1 MNEPASF
8 SAFGEK
14 TLPRVTRHHLEGK
27 EGTHEEAHNL
37 YGGQMNRAGYEAL
50 QKINPEKRPWILTR
64 SGWAGSQRYA
74 WKWTGDVESTW
85 PALKMTVGT
94 VLGTGISG
102 FPYTG
107 SDIGGFSG
115 SPDAELF
122 TRWFQM
128 SAFMALFRNHTAT
141 GAPLREPWV
150 YGEPT
155 TSICREFLNIRRSLM
170 PYLYSLAW
178 QAHLSGAPL
187 ARPLSWVDEEDQRL
201 WEVDD
206 SFMLGDALLVA
217 PVVEQGAAFRKV
229 TLPNGRWYSFWDDAV
244 FEGGREIEVE
254 TPMERIPVFVKE
266 GVILPLEEDG
276 RRVLHYYVQNRE
288 AGEVFS
294 QLYIDEG
301 DGYNER
307 REDKFTSRKVENV
320 ATLKWQKDGKYPLD
334 EMVRVVVHGG
344 NVLRA
349 RGDGVELD
357 WTAPYTEIPPFSNLR
372 LELD

>member
-1 MNEPASF
+1 
-8 SAFGEK
+8 
-14 TLPRVTRHHLEGK
+14 
-27 EGTHEEAHNL
+27 
-37 YGGQMNRAGYEAL
+37 
-50 QKINPEKRPWILTR
+50 
-64 SGWAGSQRYA
+64 
-74 WKWTGDVESTW
+74 
-85 PALKMTVGT
+85 MTIGT

-128 SAFMALFRNHTAT
+128 SAFMALFRNHTAI

-155 TSICREFLNIRRSLM
+155 TSICRDFLQVRKSLM

-178 QAHLSGAPL
+178 QAHLTGAPL

-206 SFMLGDALLVA
+206 SFMLGDSLLVA

-229 TLPNGRWYSFWDDAV
+229 TLPNGRWYSFWDDVV
-244 FEGGREIEVE
+244 FEGGREIMVE
-254 TPMERIPVFVKE
+254 TSLERIPVFAKE
-266 GVILPLEEDG
+266 GTILPREEEG
-276 RRVLHYYVQNRE
+276 RRVLHYYVQSRE
-288 AGEVFS
+288 AGEVVS

-301 DGYNER
+301 DGFNEG
-307 REDKFTSRKVENV
+307 REDTFFSRKVENV
-320 ATLKWQKDGKYPLD
+320 ATLRWQKDGNYPL
-334 EMVRVVVHGG
+334 EEKLRVVVHGA
-344 NVLRA
+344 NVQQVWV
-349 RGDGVELD
+349 DGVGQD
-357 WTAPYTEIPPFSNLR
+357 WTAPYTEMVPFTNLR
-372 LELD
+372 LELA